1 MRRRGRAR
9 AELLH
14 PRAACRQGGR
24 LYAAASTSLF
34 FSRMCRRTAHL
45 YILERRKTPTK
56 GKNTKH
62 KHTPKHTH
70 TSKEHTRTGRLATQD
85 PTSTK
90 QKHGQPNQC
99 SPAAWLQLEPSKQ
112 AHQGR
117 ISAPSQ
123 WKGTPHGRSLGSYE
137 AKGTMPQG

>member
-1 MRRRGRAR
+1 MLFCVNRYI
-9 AELLH
+9 LNLKV
-14 PRAACRQGGR
+14 
-24 LYAAASTSLF
+24 YSIF
-34 FSRMCRRTAHL
+34 FSKAQEDCASL
-45 YILERRKTPTK
+45 YIREKENTHK
-56 GKNTKH
+56 GQNTEH
-62 KHTPKHTH
+62 KHTHTH
-70 TSKEHTRTGRLATQD
+70 TSKEHTRTGRPATQD

-99 SPAAWLQLEPSKQ
+99 SPAAWLQLEPSKR